1 MAMERSGGRP
11 IVPVERVSDAERAQ
25 AVELLRHHCGE
36 GILTLD
42 EFGDRVTLVYD
53 ARTRAELE
61 DVLSDLPQ
69 QETEVPET
77 RRRRVTRWAVAIMG
91 GHSPKGRIRLADTT
105 NVVAVM
111 GGCELDLRN
120 AEIDGDEVVI
130 NCLSIMGGIEIL
142 VPEGIS
148 VDFTGLPLLG
158 GTQCRINPDVP
169 IIPGSPRIVVRAL
182 SIMGGIEVKSRKTP
196 AEEKA
201 LRAKRRAERAELL
214 RSRALQSAEKTA
226 ERLERHAEKLRAA
239 AGGAAALLEA
249 ATPSAPRPTAPSVA
263 VGKGVSAP
271 AGRGGLGIIRV
282 AEAVAAQWD
291 QLAAEAAPEGM
302 VTVLFSEIDSFA
314 ELNASVG
321 EHEAVEILRRHNEL
335 VTEVVRKFG
344 GYSVLADGEAFLV
357 AFGGAS
363 RALRCAK
370 ELQQTFDAESPA
382 LPEPISVRMG
392 LHAGEAE
399 DGSSAQFLDG
409 VVLSGAGI
417 ACQARPGEILV
428 SGLLRDLAPPTGEF
442 SFGESRKVS
451 VGAGGGNAEKL
462 LVASLNWR

>member
-1 MAMERSGGRP
+1 MAMERSTGRP
-11 IVPVERVSDAERAQ
+11 VVPASRVSDSDRAH

-53 ARTRAELE
+53 AKSRGELD

-69 QETEVPET
+69 QETEVPEK
-77 RRRRVTRWAVAIMG
+77 RRRRITRWAVAIMG

-130 NCLSIMGGIEIL
+130 NCFSLMGGIEII

-148 VDFTGLPLLG
+148 VDFSAIPLLG
-158 GTQCRINPDVP
+158 GTECRIADVP

-182 SIMGGIEVKSRKTP
+182 AVLGGVEVFSRKTP
-196 AEEKA
+196 AEEKV
-201 LRAKRRAERAELL
+201 LRARRRAERAELL
-214 RSRALQSAEKTA
+214 RAKALESAEKTA
-226 ERLERHAEKLRAA
+226 ARLERHAEKLRAA
-239 AGGAAALLEA
+239 AGTA
-249 ATPSAPRPTAPSVA
+249 ATLSSALQPTTSTSTESPEPQPLPSS
-263 VGKGVSAP
+263 K
-271 AGRGGLGIIRV
+271 GGLAIVRV
-282 AEAVAAQWD
+282 AEAVARDWD
-291 QLAAEAAPEGM
+291 QLAAQAAPEGM
-302 VTVLFSEIDSFA
+302 VSVLFSEIDGVA
-314 ELNASVG
+314 DLE
-321 EHEAVEILRRHNEL
+321 EHEAADLVDRHAET
-335 VTEVVRKFG
+335 VASIVRKYG
-344 GYSVLADGEAFLV
+344 GYSVQSDREAFLV

-363 RALRCAK
+363 RAMRCAK
-370 ELQQTFDAESPA
+370 ELQRTFAESA
-382 LPEPISVRMG
+382 TSAHLGLRMG

-417 ACQARPGEILV
+417 ACEAQPGEILV
-428 SGLLRDLAPPTGEF
+428 SGLLRDLAPSTGEF
-442 SFGESRKVS
+442 SFGDSRKVS
-451 VGAGGGNAEKL
+451 VGAAGGRADKL
-462 LVASLNWR
+462 LVAPLSWR

>member
-1 MAMERSGGRP
+1 MAMERSTGRP
-11 IVPVERVSDAERAQ
+11 VVPASRVSDSDRAQ

-53 ARTRAELE
+53 AKNRMELE

-69 QETEVPET
+69 QETEVPEK
-77 RRRRVTRWAVAIMG
+77 RRRRITRWAVAIMG

-130 NCLSIMGGIEIL
+130 NCFSLMGGIEII

-148 VDFTGLPLLG
+148 VDFSGIPLLG
-158 GTQCRINPDVP
+158 GTECRINPDAP
-169 IIPGSPRIVVRAL
+169 ILPGSPRIVVRAL
-182 SIMGGIEVKSRKTP
+182 AVMGAVEVFSRKTP

-201 LRAKRRAERAELL
+201 LRARRRIERAEQL
-214 RSRALQSAEKTA
+214 RAKALESAEKTA
-226 ERLERHAEKLRAA
+226 ARLERHAEKLRAA
-239 AGGAAALLEA
+239 AGTA
-249 ATPSAPRPTAPSVA
+249 ATISSTLKSATTSSTSEPTPVQ
-263 VGKGVSAP
+263 AP
-271 AGRGGLGIIRV
+271 AASGGLGIVRV
-282 AEAVAAQWD
+282 AEAVARDWD
-291 QLAAEAAPEGM
+291 QLAAQAAPEGM
-302 VTVLFSEIDSFA
+302 VSVLFSEIDGVADLDDIEMA
-314 ELNASVG
+314 ELLSRHGETVAS
-321 EHEAVEILRRHNEL
+321 I
-335 VTEVVRKFG
+335 VREYG
-344 GYSVLADGEAFLV
+344 GYSVRSDGEAFLV

-363 RALRCAK
+363 RAMRCAK
-370 ELQQTFDAESPA
+370 ELQRTFAGS
-382 LPEPISVRMG
+382 SVGGRLGLRMG

-399 DGSSAQFLDG
+399 DGAATQFLDG

-417 ACQARPGEILV
+417 ACQAQPGEILV

-451 VGAGGGNAEKL
+451 VGGAGGRADKL
-462 LVASLNWR
+462 LVTPLSWE

>member
-1 MAMERSGGRP
+1 M
-11 IVPVERVSDAERAQ
+11 PVERVSDTERTQ

-42 EFGDRVTLVYD
+42 EFGDRVTLIYD
-53 ARTRAELE
+53 ARTRAELN

-69 QETEVPET
+69 QETDVPET
-77 RRRRVTRWAVAIMG
+77 RRRRITRWAVAVMG

-130 NCLSIMGGIEIL
+130 NCLSIMGGIEII

-214 RSRALQSAEKTA
+214 RSRALESAEKTA
-226 ERLERHAEKLRAA
+226 ARLERHAEKLRAA
-239 AGGAAALLEA
+239 AGGAAPSVEA
-249 ATPSAPRPTAPSVA
+249 AASGQPLPGAASAAAGRTEAGS
-263 VGKGVSAP
+263 

-282 AEAVAAQWD
+282 AEAVVSEWD
-291 QLAAEAAPEGM
+291 QLAAKAAPEGM
-302 VTVLFSEIDSFA
+302 VTVLFSEIDSFP
-314 ELNASVG
+314 ELRASVG
-321 EHEAVEILRRHNEL
+321 RHDAVEILRRHNEL
-335 VTEVVRKFG
+335 VADVVRRYG

-363 RALRCAK
+363 RAMRCAK
-370 ELQQTFDAESPA
+370 ELQRAIDAESGA
-382 LPEPISVRMG
+382 LPEPIAVRMG

-399 DGSSAQFLDG
+399 EASTTQFLDA

-417 ACQARPGEILV
+417 ACQAQPGEILV

-442 SFGESRKVS
+442 TFGDSRKVS
-451 VGAGGGNAEKL
+451 VGAAGGNAEKL
-462 LVASLNWR
+462 LVAPLTWR

>member
-1 MAMERSGGRP
+1 MAIERSGGRP
-11 IVPVERVSDAERAQ
+11 IVPVERVSDRDRTQ

-42 EFGDRVTLVYD
+42 EFGDRVTLIYD
-53 ARTRAELE
+53 ARTRAELD

-77 RRRRVTRWAVAIMG
+77 RRRRVNRWAVAIMG
-91 GHSPKGRIRLADTT
+91 GHKPKGRIRLADTT

-130 NCLSIMGGIEIL
+130 NCLSIMGGIEII
-142 VPEGIS
+142 VPEGIP
-148 VDFTGLPLLG
+148 VDFTGIPLLG
-158 GTQCRINPDVP
+158 GTECKINADVP

-182 SIMGGIEVKSRKTP
+182 AIMGGVEVFSRKTP

-214 RSRALQSAEKTA
+214 RSRALESAEKTA
-226 ERLERHAEKLRAA
+226 ARLEKHAEKLRAA
-239 AGGAAALLEA
+239 AGGVAAVLESEARTPDRPGASTAPREKA
-249 ATPSAPRPTAPSVA
+249 APSAS
-263 VGKGVSAP
+263 G
-271 AGRGGLGIIRV
+271 GGLGIIRV
-282 AEAVAAQWD
+282 ADAVAAEWD
-291 QLAAEAAPEGM
+291 QLAAKAAPEGM

-314 ELNASVG
+314 ELRASLG
-321 EHEAVEILRRHNEL
+321 QHEAVEILRRHNEL
-335 VTEVVRKFG
+335 VADVVKAYG

-363 RALRCAK
+363 RAMRCAK
-370 ELQQTFDAESPA
+370 ELQRTLDAESA
-382 LPEPISVRMG
+382 SLAEPITVRMG

-399 DGSSAQFLDG
+399 DGSATQFLDG

-417 ACQARPGEILV
+417 ACQAQPGEILV

-442 SFGESRKVS
+442 DFGESRKVS
-451 VGAGGGNAEKL
+451 VGAAGGNAEKL
-462 LVASLNWR
+462 LVAPLTWR

>member
-1 MAMERSGGRP
+1 
-11 IVPVERVSDAERAQ
+11 VPVERVSDSDRSQ

-42 EFGDRVTLVYD
+42 EFGDRVTLIYD
-53 ARTRAELE
+53 ARTRADLD

-69 QETEVPET
+69 QETDVPET
-77 RRRRVTRWAVAIMG
+77 RRRRITRWAVAVMG

-130 NCLSIMGGIEIL
+130 NCLAIMGGIEII

-148 VDFTGLPLLG
+148 VDFSALPLLG
-158 GTQCRINPDVP
+158 GTECKINADVP
-169 IIPGSPRIVVRAL
+169 IIPGSPRVIVRAL
-182 SIMGGIEVKSRKTP
+182 AIMGGVEVFSRKTP

-226 ERLERHAEKLRAA
+226 ARLERHAEKLRLA
-239 AGGAAALLEA
+239 AGGAAVVPAPPPA
-249 ATPSAPRPTAPSVA
+249 AAPSQTRALTREVTT
-263 VGKGVSAP
+263 
-271 AGRGGLGIIRV
+271 GGLGIVRV
-282 AEAVAAQWD
+282 AEAVAAEWD
-291 QLAAEAAPEGM
+291 ELAAKAAPEGM
-302 VTVLFSEIDSFA
+302 VSVLFSEIDSFE
-314 ELNASVG
+314 ELTEALG
-321 EHEAVEILRRHNEL
+321 EHEAIEILRRHNE
-335 VTEVVRKFG
+335 VVKDVVHKYG
-344 GYSVLADGEAFLV
+344 GYSVRAEGEAFLV
-357 AFGGAS
+357 VFGGAS
-363 RALRCAK
+363 RAMRCAK
-370 ELQQTFDAESPA
+370 DLQQA
-382 LPEPISVRMG
+382 LEAASLGEPIGVRMG

-399 DGSSAQFLDG
+399 DGATTQFLDG

-417 ACQARPGEILV
+417 ACQAQPGEILV

-442 SFGESRKVS
+442 VFGEARKVS
-451 VGAGGGNAEKL
+451 VGAAGGSAEKL
-462 LVASLNWR
+462 LVTPLSWT

>member
-1 MAMERSGGRP
+1 MAMERSTGRP
-11 IVPVERVSDAERAQ
+11 AVPAHRVSDSDRAQ

-53 ARTRAELE
+53 ATNRAELE

-69 QETEVPET
+69 QETDVPET
-77 RRRRVTRWAVAIMG
+77 RRRRITRWAVAIMG
-91 GHSPKGRIRLADTT
+91 GHAPKGRIRLADTT

-130 NCLSIMGGIEIL
+130 NCFSLMGGIEII

-148 VDFTGLPLLG
+148 VDFSGLPLLG
-158 GTQCRINPDVP
+158 GTECRINPDVP

-182 SIMGGIEVKSRKTP
+182 AVMGGVEVFSRKTP

-201 LRAKRRAERAELL
+201 LRARRRAERAELL
-214 RSRALQSAEKTA
+214 RAKALESAEKTA
-226 ERLERHAEKLRAA
+226 ARLERHAEKLRAA
-239 AGGAAALLEA
+239 AGTA
-249 ATPSAPRPTAPSVA
+249 ATLSSTLQDATRTPKPERPQ
-263 VGKGVSAP
+263 AP
-271 AGRGGLGIIRV
+271 AGLSTGGLGIVRV
-282 AEAVAAQWD
+282 AEAVARDWD
-291 QLAAEAAPEGM
+291 QLAAQAAPEGM
-302 VTVLFSEIDSFA
+302 VSVLFSEIDGLA
-314 ELNASVG
+314 DLEEEQTADL
-321 EHEAVEILRRHNEL
+321 LRRHDKTVES
-335 VTEVVRKFG
+335 VVRKYG
-344 GYSVLADGEAFLV
+344 GYSVRSDAEAFLV

-363 RALRCAK
+363 RAMRCAK
-370 ELQQTFDAESPA
+370 ELQRAFFDTPGSAR
-382 LPEPISVRMG
+382 LGLRMG

-399 DGSSAQFLDG
+399 DGASAQFLDG

-417 ACQARPGEILV
+417 ACQAQPGEILV

-442 SFGESRKVS
+442 TFGEARTVS
-451 VGAGGGNAEKL
+451 VGAAGGRSDQL
-462 LVASLNWR
+462 LVTPLSWQ